1 MLVRFLCPFGHR
13 LQVSAAFAGERGQ
26 CPECL
31 AWVVIPVRNPQ
42 PSGRRKKGWH
52 DGDRSF
58 DPESFAAAALNTGNV
73 DDDEDEDDDTDEQR
87 IPQEAFVE
95 VGSVFPSSSWGTDLS
110 MPSPEDDE
118 PEEPPRT
125 SEPKAR
131 SSSHLPPIDWSRPI
145 PPLPEVSPRP
155 GQAPR
160 HGQAPRP
167 EQARA
172 EPRRPEPPQDATPA
186 QPVARS
192 SSFPPVSQ
200 EVAPLMPPGPTSPTS
215 SVPGFA
221 PLPPGAFGPAEE
233 ENIGPPPGMAQP
245 AYLPPPSESPG
256 GHEYAP
262 PPSPFENDDWTD
274 SPEPLASYDAQ
285 QEVLPPIPVVVR
297 ERQADTRSLAEQA
310 GRKRMI
316 RVYLLGLGLLIVTLA
331 GLAPAA
337 MHLDPLTAP
346 GWARVVWI
354 VAILQIGYIFWMII
368 LPDWSTVWLGSILFG
383 VSAAF
388 HALAWMV
395 IALSA
400 GDVPLPFQ
408 LEQLD
413 RSQAGLWC
421 GIQILALGLMSLI
434 CARFSGLWRRSWEL
448 ERRQQ
453 RLAGATGT
461 P

>member
-31 AWVVIPVRNPQ
+31 AWIVVPVRNPR

-52 DGDRSF
+52 EGDRGF
-58 DPESFAAAALNTGNV
+58 DPESFAASALNSAEV
-73 DDDEDEDDDTDEQR
+73 EDDEDEDDDTDEQR

-110 MPSPEDDE
+110 MPPPDDDE
-118 PEEPPRT
+118 PEEPPHS

-145 PPLPEVSPRP
+145 PPLPEQSPRTEP
-155 GQAPR
+155 SR
-160 HGQAPRP
+160 S
-167 EQARA
+167 
-172 EPRRPEPPQDATPA
+172 EPRRPVPPIDPTPSR
-186 QPVARS
+186 PVARS
-192 SSFPPVSQ
+192 SSFPPVTHDP
-200 EVAPLMPPGPTSPTS
+200 APPVPPGPPSPPAFASPTNP
-215 SVPGFA
+215 VPGFA
-221 PLPPGAFGPAEE
+221 PLPPGAFGPAQEE
-233 ENIGPPPGMAQP
+233 TIGPSPGVSPP
-245 AYLPPPSESPG
+245 AYLPPPTESPDAPD
-256 GHEYAP
+256 YAP
-262 PPSPFENDDWTD
+262 PPSPFEHDDWTD
-274 SPEPLASYDAQ
+274 SPEPLASYDPQ
-285 QEVLPPIPVVVR
+285 QEVLPPIPVVVH
-297 ERQADTRSLAEQA
+297 ERQQDTRSLAEQA

-316 RVYLLGLGLLIVTLA
+316 RVYLLALGLLVVTLA

-337 MHLDPLTAP
+337 MHLDPFTAP
-346 GWARVVWI
+346 GWARVVWL
-354 VAILQIGYIFWMII
+354 VAILQVGYIFWMII
-368 LPDWSTVWLGSILFG
+368 LPDWSTVWVGSILFG

-388 HALAWMV
+388 YALAWMV

-413 RSQAGLWC
+413 RSSAGLWC

-453 RLAGATGT
+453 RLAGSTGT